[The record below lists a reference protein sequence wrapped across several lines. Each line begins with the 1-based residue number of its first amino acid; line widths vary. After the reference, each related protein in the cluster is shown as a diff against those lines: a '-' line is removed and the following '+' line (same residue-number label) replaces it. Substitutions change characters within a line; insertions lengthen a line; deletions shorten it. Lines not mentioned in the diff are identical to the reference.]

1 MSMLSVAKRILVCED
16 NHGIATGWAAILEG
30 ASYQVVG
37 PVSLAEMALERAYRD
52 LPDMALVDIGL
63 SGMIDGIS
71 VVAEIAPL
79 GVPVVF
85 VTADYQ
91 RALAERRELAA
102 DILIKPVQPITLVK
116 SVDSVLR
123 KAKAG

>member
-1 MSMLSVAKRILVCED
+1 MSMPSAAKRILVCED
-16 NHGIATGWAAILEG
+16 NHAIATGWAAILEG

-37 PVSLAEMALERAYRD
+37 PVSSVEMALERAYRD
-52 LPDMALVDIGL
+52 LPDMVLVGIGL

-85 VTADYQ
+85 VTADYR
-91 RALAERRELAA
+91 RALVEGRELAV

-123 KAKAG
+123 KARAD